1 MIILVS
7 DQEPEATCDGN
18 SICSFL
24 QANTQVLFLLQIYSW
39 TFFKGV
45 NVVEYCKC
53 EGFSKCSTSWD
64 PYDGKSITQAQSD
77 QYKVG
82 TRIEAFIDTQTA
94 AKCGNL
100 LPKEESHQCQFTK
113 WFWAVK
119 TCFTT
124 MGGKFIGI

>member
-1 MIILVS
+1 MNNTTND

-24 QANTQVLFLLQIYSW
+24 QANNHVRPQAKHVEWNVCPQPQDPLVWKVNAAKIL
-39 TFFKGV
+39 FKGV

-53 EGFSKCSTSWD
+53 KGFSECSTQWD

-82 TRIEAFIDTQTA
+82 LHTHRMTF
-94 AKCGNL
+94 
-100 LPKEESHQCQFTK
+100 S
-113 WFWAVK
+113 
-119 TCFTT
+119 
-124 MGGKFIGI
+124 